1 MAVNQLETNLQAVTT
16 TIALLEKSDNVDEKV
31 LEELKKERDK
41 FLKELNLL

>member
-1 MAVNQLETNLQAVTT
+1 MAINQLETNLEAVTT
-16 TIALLEKSDNVDEKV
+16 TIAFLEKSEDVDEKV